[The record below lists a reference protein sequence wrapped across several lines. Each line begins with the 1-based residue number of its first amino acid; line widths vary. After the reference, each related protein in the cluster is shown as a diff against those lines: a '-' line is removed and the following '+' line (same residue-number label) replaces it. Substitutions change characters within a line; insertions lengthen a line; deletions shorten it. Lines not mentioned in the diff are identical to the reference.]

1 MNGIVRP
8 ISWVRAAR
16 KSYAKF
22 PQSVQDQMNVAL
34 AIAAAGGKADIA
46 KPLKSFGS
54 GVMEVAVRHRGN
66 AWRVVYLAELG
77 GSLWVVHAFQ
87 KKSKRGIAT
96 PQTDLDLIRH
106 RLGRLRKE
114 LDL

>member
-1 MNGIVRP
+1 MNGTVRP

-46 KPLKSFGS
+46 KPLKSSALGS
-54 GVMEVAVRHRGN
+54 WKSRSDTGAM
-66 AWRVVYLAELG
+66 LG
-77 GSLWVVHAFQ
+77 ESFTSPSSVVHAFQ
-87 KKSKRGIAT
+87 QKSKRGIAT